1 MIPIHVM
8 LLQEW
13 ITTKIIII
21 VMTQP
26 MKTATITKIT
36 EELMNMEPALTQLMK
51 MVPSIPEI
59 LQKITNKILWI
70 IILQTS
76 HQEWD
81 PLKKQ

>member
-26 MKTATITKIT
+26 MKTAPITKNTAEI
-36 EELMNMEPALTQLMK
+36 MNMEPALTQLMK
-51 MVPSIPEI
+51 MAPSIPEI
-59 LQKITNKILWI
+59 LQRITNKIRWI
-70 IILQTS
+70 IILQKS
-76 HQEWD
+76 HQ
-81 PLKKQ
+81 